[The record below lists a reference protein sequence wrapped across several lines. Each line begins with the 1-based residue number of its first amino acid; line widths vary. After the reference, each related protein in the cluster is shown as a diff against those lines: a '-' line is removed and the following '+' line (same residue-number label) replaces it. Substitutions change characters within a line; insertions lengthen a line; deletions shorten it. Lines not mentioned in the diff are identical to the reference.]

1 MTGDKKEQEQSF
13 NILPH
18 PAKSNNPADLN
29 SEPAEHGGLQS
40 ASYNAYNAKGPHIPS
55 HEIQQG
61 LEKPLSSEEL
71 KARAEELNK

>member
-1 MTGDKKEQEQSF
+1 MSGDKKEQEQSF

-18 PAKSNNPADLN
+18 PAKSNNPSDQS

-61 LEKPLSSEEL
+61 LEQPKSRDEL
-71 KARAEELNK
+71 KAEAEKLNS

>member
-1 MTGDKKEQEQSF
+1 MSGDKKEQEQSF

-61 LEKPLSSEEL
+61 LEKPKSSEEL